1 MSGHEEIGLREVY
14 QEMRKMSER
23 LRLVEIQLAAH
34 RAEHKSLTKYKAMLY
49 PTMATA
55 AGAVVAI
62 VVR

>member
-1 MSGHEEIGLREVY
+1 MSPHEEIGLREVY
-14 QEMRKMSER
+14 TEVKKVSER

-34 RAEHKSLTKYKAMLY
+34 RAEHKGLTRYKAMLY

-62 VVR
+62 VVK